1 MNLFNLKWID
11 CDLERDWETLKSI
24 NFWRNWM
31 CLFKYSLWF
40 MCPDIKPIRVAA
52 NLEQPGII
60 LLIKYLQKE
69 RGNKGQ
75 RCRGGKILGCKCED
89 RAKILMEFAIK
100 SRHYATETCQA
111 LLQFYDDGFIIHS
124 TRLDNICMCNTSF

>member
-1 MNLFNLKWID
+1 
-11 CDLERDWETLKSI
+11 
-24 NFWRNWM
+24 
-31 CLFKYSLWF
+31 

-124 TRLDNICMCNTSF
+124 TRLDNICMCNTSFISSLQVYDDNCAIWQSIRMCNTCPISSFDVDCRQR

>member
-1 MNLFNLKWID
+1 
-11 CDLERDWETLKSI
+11 
-24 NFWRNWM
+24 
-31 CLFKYSLWF
+31 

-124 TRLDNICMCNTSF
+124 TRLDNICMCNTSFISSLQVYDDNCTIWQSIRMCNTCPISGFDVDCRQR

>member
-1 MNLFNLKWID
+1 
-11 CDLERDWETLKSI
+11 
-24 NFWRNWM
+24 
-31 CLFKYSLWF
+31 

-89 RAKILMEFAIK
+89 RAKILIEFAIK

-111 LLQFYDDGFIIHS
+111 ILQVYDDGFNIHS
-124 TRLDNICMCNTSF
+124 TQLDNICMCNTSF

>member
-1 MNLFNLKWID
+1 
-11 CDLERDWETLKSI
+11 
-24 NFWRNWM
+24 
-31 CLFKYSLWF
+31 

-89 RAKILMEFAIK
+89 RAKILIEFAIK

-111 LLQFYDDGFIIHS
+111 ILQVYDDGFNIHS
-124 TRLDNICMCNTSF
+124 SRLDNICMCNTSFISSLQVYDDNCTIWQSIRMCNTCPISGFDVDCRQR